1 MSPLTLELDGIPVEI
16 EVTGTGRKAR
26 LTIEADGSLH
36 LRAASDVEQ
45 SELTDFLKSKRGWVY
60 RKLAEKQTFDHQDV
74 TKELVDGEG
83 FLYLGRHYR
92 LKLVDSERVRLDGGR
107 LQLPAK
113 FGDTG
118 AQALVDWYAIRGVDW
133 LRPRAARWAERLRVA
148 PTSLSAADLGR
159 KWGSASSKGDVRVHW
174 AVFQLRPALID
185 YVIVHELN
193 HLKVPH
199 HGPDFWMHLG
209 RAMPDYL
216 ERKAELARVG
226 AQLWMGETNR

>member
-1 MSPLTLELDGIPVEI
+1 MSTLTLELDGLPVDV
-16 EVTGTGRKAR
+16 EVTGPGRKAR

-36 LRAASDVEQ
+36 LHAASDVGE

-60 RKLAEKQTFDHQDV
+60 KKLAEKQAFDCHDV
-74 TKELVDGEG
+74 TKDLVDGEG

-92 LKLVDSERVRLDGGR
+92 LKLTDAERVRLDGGR

-113 FGDTG
+113 LGG
-118 AQALVDWYAIRGVDW
+118 AGARALVDWYSSRGIDW
-133 LRPRAARWAERLRVA
+133 LRPRAARWAERLRVT
-148 PTSLSAADLGR
+148 PRSLSVADLGR
-159 KWGSASSKGDVRVHW
+159 KWGSASNKGDVRVHW

-185 YVIVHELN
+185 YVVVHELN

-216 ERKAELARVG
+216 ERKAELARTG
-226 AQLWMGETNR
+226 ARLWMGETNR